1 MNKFHIS
8 SERSYNIPKKVRI
21 VGQWKWNIKENSM
34 DLSNEVFQ
42 IFEIYKEKN
51 MDNFQFFMNLIHSKF
66 PEIFQKDISKITNIK
81 APFVQNH
88 YLKDKNGNYR
98 FINIVGIPKFNS
110 SEDIIELY
118 GFVLDMTDLYQSE
131 AKYGNFWEESLDAF
145 VIYDSNFRF
154 VDANKVL
161 MNDFFPEFAKED
173 LIGKHISEIVPGI
186 EQTERFKLYKRVL
199 DTGKPLTIEEIN
211 PNEKFGPR
219 SLYVKA
225 FKYDEN
231 LGIIFSDI
239 AELKKKEFELEKY
252 QQHLEDLL
260 EIRNNEISNLA
271 KFPSQ
276 NPAPVLRVSKKEI
289 LYANESA
296 KKIFLLDEKKEIPII
311 IQQNIA
317 EVLLNEKP
325 KTIEWGI
332 ETNTYLLSFI
342 PFKNLEYV
350 NVYGTDITKLK
361 NTEKMFE
368 KFVSNVVHE
377 LRTPI
382 SVLQMS
388 LKYFQKKK
396 GEMNLD
402 LENQIL
408 NSVFRNTTLI
418 NELIEGLISSTK
430 SETSKLE
437 LQIEE
442 FSINELILE
451 LIEDITPL
459 VLEKNIQILCNINK
473 NIKVSADK
481 SRIRQVFQI
490 LIDNALKY
498 SHKDSEVIINA
509 SINPS
514 KNGRKHELLI
524 EFIDEGIGITQE
536 DLLHLFERFYRSKKV
551 VHIEGTGLGL
561 SIAKKIIKSH
571 GGKIYASQN
580 LDKGATFSIVL
591 PNYRII

>member
-361 NTEKMFE
+361 KTEKMFE

>member
-1 MNKFHIS
+1 
-8 SERSYNIPKKVRI
+8 
-21 VGQWKWNIKENSM
+21 
-34 DLSNEVFQ
+34 
-42 IFEIYKEKN
+42 
-51 MDNFQFFMNLIHSKF
+51 
-66 PEIFQKDISKITNIK
+66 
-81 APFVQNH
+81 
-88 YLKDKNGNYR
+88 
-98 FINIVGIPKFNS
+98 
-110 SEDIIELY
+110 
-118 GFVLDMTDLYQSE
+118 
-131 AKYGNFWEESLDAF
+131 
-145 VIYDSNFRF
+145 
-154 VDANKVL
+154 
-161 MNDFFPEFAKED
+161 
-173 LIGKHISEIVPGI
+173 
-186 EQTERFKLYKRVL
+186 
-199 DTGKPLTIEEIN
+199 
-211 PNEKFGPR
+211 
-219 SLYVKA
+219 
-225 FKYDEN
+225 
-231 LGIIFSDI
+231 
-239 AELKKKEFELEKY
+239 
-252 QQHLEDLL
+252 
-260 EIRNNEISNLA
+260 
-271 KFPSQ
+271 
-276 NPAPVLRVSKKEI
+276 
-289 LYANESA
+289 
-296 KKIFLLDEKKEIPII
+296 
-311 IQQNIA
+311 
-317 EVLLNEKP
+317 
-325 KTIEWGI
+325 
-332 ETNTYLLSFI
+332 
-342 PFKNLEYV
+342 
-350 NVYGTDITKLK
+350 
-361 NTEKMFE
+361 
-368 KFVSNVVHE
+368 
-377 LRTPI
+377 
-382 SVLQMS
+382 MS
-388 LKYFQKKK
+388 
-396 GEMNLD
+396 LD

-437 LQIEE
+437 LKIEE

>member
-361 NTEKMFE
+361 KTEKMFE

-388 LKYFQKKK
+388 LKYFKKKK
-396 GEMNLD
+396 GEMSLD

>member
-388 LKYFQKKK
+388 LKYFKKKK

-437 LQIEE
+437 LKIEE

>member
-388 LKYFQKKK
+388 LKYFKKKK

>member
-1 MNKFHIS
+1 MS
-8 SERSYNIPKKVRI
+8 L
-21 VGQWKWNIKENSM
+21 Q
-34 DLSNEVFQ
+34 
-42 IFEIYKEKN
+42 
-51 MDNFQFFMNLIHSKF
+51 
-66 PEIFQKDISKITNIK
+66 
-81 APFVQNH
+81 VQAVP
-88 YLKDKNGNYR
+88 LKHG
-98 FINIVGIPKFNS
+98 
-110 SEDIIELY
+110 
-118 GFVLDMTDLYQSE
+118 
-131 AKYGNFWEESLDAF
+131 
-145 VIYDSNFRF
+145 
-154 VDANKVL
+154 
-161 MNDFFPEFAKED
+161 
-173 LIGKHISEIVPGI
+173 
-186 EQTERFKLYKRVL
+186 
-199 DTGKPLTIEEIN
+199 
-211 PNEKFGPR
+211 
-219 SLYVKA
+219 
-225 FKYDEN
+225 
-231 LGIIFSDI
+231 
-239 AELKKKEFELEKY
+239 Y

-311 IQQNIA
+311 IQQKIA

-388 LKYFQKKK
+388 LKYFKKKK

-437 LQIEE
+437 LKIEE

-524 EFIDEGIGITQE
+524 EFIDDGIGITQE
-536 DLLHLFERFYRSKKV
+536 DLLHLFE
-551 VHIEGTGLGL
+551 
-561 SIAKKIIKSH
+561 
-571 GGKIYASQN
+571 
-580 LDKGATFSIVL
+580 
-591 PNYRII
+591 

>member
-361 NTEKMFE
+361 KTEKMFE

-388 LKYFQKKK
+388 LKYFKKKK

>member
-388 LKYFQKKK
+388 LKYFKKKK

-408 NSVFRNTTLI
+408 NSVFRNTNLI

-437 LQIEE
+437 LKIEE

>member
-325 KTIEWGI
+325 KTIEWRI

-388 LKYFQKKK
+388 LKYFKKKK

-437 LQIEE
+437 LKIEE